1 MRIERFEDLG
11 VWKKAREL
19 VRATYEAT
27 SDGKLAQ
34 DLGLSRQMQRAAISA
49 MANIAEGFE
58 RGGNKEF
65 LQYLAMVKGSCA
77 ELRSHL
83 YAALDLGYI
92 SDEEFQS
99 IQALAISVAR
109 QSAGL
114 MKYLRSSKRRGSKYR
129 SAMPNQS

>member
-1 MRIERFEDLG
+1 VRIERFEDLG